1 MFPIVNKCIC
11 QKDVLCC
18 SVDPAGYH
26 HLHPWEVLWGLH
38 SCSLLDQYDLH
49 GNYQNDDEDV
59 KKKWLRYTQ
68 SWSLLDALWTIM
80 SNFFLQAQICHR
92 DLTRCTFVTKYF
104 SPGLLHSTNLPSLL
118 ASWQKGVHHYCPS
131 AVVTFQC
138 LGIISSTAI
147 ESQHASWEQS
157 LWTIVTIKRDIVICC
172 PCPSVMWSPEGKRAM
187 RRRHRKTLGNYFIKQ
202 ARKPRSYASPKL
214 CRPT

>member
-118 ASWQKGVHHYCPS
+118 ASWQKGFHHYSIVLPFCRRNIPMS
-131 AVVTFQC
+131 WHHQ
-138 LGIISSTAI
+138 
-147 ESQHASWEQS
+147 QHRDWKPTCF
-157 LWTIVTIKRDIVICC
+157 LRTILVNHHHNE
-172 PCPSVMWSPEGKRAM
+172 EG
-187 RRRHRKTLGNYFIKQ
+187 HCNL
-202 ARKPRSYASPKL
+202 PL
-214 CRPT
+214 CNVEPWGEKSNKKET